1 MSLDLAMLAHPA
13 GVLGDV
19 ALAAAALVAG
29 NEFCVAAFVHP
40 VISRLDDPAHAAAA
54 APVARV
60 LGRWMPPAY
69 ATVLLLLLIAASVWP
84 AGPVGGLAWWL
95 VVAAA
100 AAWAI
105 VIVVTIARLVPTNNR
120 VARLDPARPYDGWQV
135 DRRAWD
141 RLHRGRV
148 AFLLLCVALLLAAQI
163 VR

>member
-1 MSLDLAMLAHPA
+1 MIFLAALTSPT
-13 GVLGDV
+13 GVLSDV

-40 VISRLDDPAHAAAA
+40 AISRLDDPAHAAAA

-60 LGRWMPPAY
+60 LGRWMPPFY
-69 ATVLLLLLIAASVWP
+69 AAVLLLLVAACVWP
-84 AGPVGGLAWWL
+84 AGPVGGAAWWL

-100 AAWAI
+100 AVWA
-105 VIVVTIARLVPTNNR
+105 VAIVVTIARMVPINNR
-120 VARLDPARPYDGWQV
+120 VARLDPARPYDGWLV

-148 AFLLLCVALLLAAQI
+148 ALLLLCVALLLTARF